1 METLNDIISNGNEI
15 NILPVW
21 WWAMTRLI
29 CEEILTRHKD
39 ILLTPYIL
47 WSHRNAWNKIQYV
60 WREFEFINRDILSS
74 KISQNNLI
82 AVDYSCWNAV
92 LENITF
98 YINNK
103 IDFILWTTWFYTDEK
118 DPAYLE
124 TISNIEKSDVLAL
137 LSPNMSPEVLMILD
151 AVRYLWEN
159 YPDRLSNFKINI
171 TESHQA
177 TKKDTS
183 WTAKKMIE
191 YFRSLGIK
199 AWIHD
204 INKIRDAVSQ
214 VLIWVTEE
222 LLQWH
227 WWHDYKIFSP
237 DRTVEIWFTHNVNW
251 RQTYVNGTIAAIR
264 FLHEKKI
271 SQKKDEKNIFD
282 MYDVLKS

>member
-214 VLIWVTEE
+214 VLIWVPEE
-222 LLQWH
+222 HLQWH